1 MPNEI
6 KKVKKTEKA
15 KTEKNAFDSA
25 VFDIEPNKDL
35 IHQTLNAYLANN
47 RKVIAATKTRAE
59 VKGGGRKPFRQKGTG
74 RARAGT
80 IRSPLWIGGG
90 IVFGPTNARNFKQR
104 LPLKMKQKALRM
116 VLSDRAKDKRIIV
129 ANIKLPAI
137 STKKAREFLAKQPI
151 ESGKILLFLAEK
163 SPIIELSFRN
173 LPYVK
178 IIRLE
183 NINIY
188 DLLNHDYYLM
198 DKKTLQKLSEQM
210 K

>member
-1 MPNEI
+1 MTTKETKI
-6 KKVKKTEKA
+6 TKKPEEKIV
-15 KTEKNAFDSA
+15 FDKA
-25 VFDIEPNKDL
+25 VFAVEPNKDL

-47 RKVIAATKTRAE
+47 RQVIAATKTRAE
-59 VKGGGRKPFRQKGTG
+59 VRGGGRKPFRQKGTG

-90 IVFGPTNARNFKQR
+90 IVFGPTSDRNFKQR
-104 LPLKMKQKALRM
+104 LPLKMKQKALKM
-116 VLSDRAKDKRIIV
+116 VLSDRAKEKRIIV
-129 ANIKLPAI
+129 AEIKLAAI
-137 STKKAREFLAKQPI
+137 STKLAREFLSKQPI

-163 SPIIELSFRN
+163 SPLIELSFRN

-178 IIRLE
+178 IMRLE

-198 DKKTLQKLSEQM
+198 DKKTLAKLSEQM